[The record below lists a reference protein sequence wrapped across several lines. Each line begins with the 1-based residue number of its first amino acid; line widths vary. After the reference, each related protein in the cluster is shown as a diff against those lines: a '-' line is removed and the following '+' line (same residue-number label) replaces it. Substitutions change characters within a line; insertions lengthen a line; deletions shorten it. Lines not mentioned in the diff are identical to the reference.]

1 MKERDLEK
9 LVKRVA
15 MTIVIIAIAAT
26 IFSSCHTENKSEI
39 KDPLE
44 MMDLSMEGDI
54 ILESTTCTPT
64 GINIDIFY
72 CRGHEYMTVYT
83 GHYQNMSQEISNP
96 VHLTASCIGCQLEKE
111 GVKFN
116 NKLIRVEGHQYE
128 FRSLENINTD
138 SITSLKIKHYSAC
151 DFCNKKINYEQG
163 KKEN

>member
-1 MKERDLEK
+1 MKEKNPEK
-9 LVKRVA
+9 FLKRIA
-15 MTIVIIAIAAT
+15 ITLMTIAVAAT
-26 IFSSCHTENKSEI
+26 IFSCYQTENKSEI

-54 ILESTTCTPT
+54 VLESTTHIPT

-72 CRGHEYMTVYT
+72 CRGHEYMVTYT
-83 GHYQNMSQEISNP
+83 GHYQNTSQEVSDP

-128 FRSLENINTD
+128 LRSLENINTD

-151 DFCNKKINYEQG
+151 DSCNKKN
-163 KKEN
+163 KL